1 MTVSLWKTKSRGQWP
16 RPALSAL
23 TFKVYLA
30 LSVLSCLSPKDTD
43 SRGTGAGDKQIK
55 KEQQEAKRLAENAK
69 CGAEV
74 KA

>member
-1 MTVSLWKTKSRGQWP
+1 MTVSLWKTKSGGQWP

-30 LSVLSCLSPKDTD
+30 LSVLSCLSQKDTD
-43 SRGTGAGDKQIK
+43 SRRTGAGDKQIK
-55 KEQQEAKRLAENAK
+55 NEQQEAKCLAENAK
-69 CGAEV
+69 YGAEP